1 MENKETK
8 LPSTRVEQLFYSLK
22 FYFGNVSFASYMTFI
37 FAIPLALYAFFFCY
51 QWIAMLNTPDV
62 TKESIMIFGSLYLLP
77 VIPLTGLLGIGL
89 SGAYKMMIRITSDQP
104 CNASNYFS
112 GIKENWWQFLIYFLI
127 LGLGSYFVIFNFFF
141 FSPKENNLL
150 FVIIRFLSLI
160 VFCFLLNIVTCAS
173 VEQVKYNMKVR
184 DILRNAFILS
194 FKKTLPTFGL
204 IILTIAPLSL
214 VFFFSRVVK
223 VIILAALFLF
233 YFGLSSLIIV
243 LRYQY
248 IFDEIIHKENRPE
261 EYHRGLSSFGGH
273 KE

>member
-1 MENKETK
+1 MENKEEK

-51 QWIAMLNTPDV
+51 QWIAILNTPDV
-62 TKESIMIFGSLYLLP
+62 TKENIMIFGSLYLLP

-112 GIKENWWQFLIYFLI
+112 GIRENWWQFLIYFLI

-150 FVIIRFLSLI
+150 FIIIRFLSLM

-184 DILRNAFILS
+184 DVLRNAFILS

-223 VIILAALFLF
+223 VIILAVLFLF

-273 KE
+273 KK